1 MTTSAER
8 IREQHRGARLAAPAS
23 QSRLA
28 ALNTFGLRYVH
39 VDEFNVI
46 VEGEYHLN
54 LAMSF
59 WRANDNSA
67 QGYLVSALNAEI
79 RRRSTDQLVAMV
91 PAATTALMIDT
102 FNSISET
109 PVTGRDSV
117 PAGDRELT
125 VKPPAAVAESVTGP
139 ISLLPLVDQWP

>member
-1 MTTSAER
+1 MTTAAER

-79 RRRSTDQLVAMV
+79 RGKQISEK
-91 PAATTALMIDT
+91 PAA
-102 FNSISET
+102 
-109 PVTGRDSV
+109 GRDSV
-117 PAGDRELT
+117 PAELEAT
-125 VKPPAAVAESVTGP
+125 ELHQHAESAAGTTSS
-139 ISLLPLVDQWP
+139 SLLPVVSL